1 MDSELWGF
9 LTLLLKEYGLV
20 AISLVVLTGIVVH
33 LFRQLKSEQTKN
45 TDLQTS
51 LLELSEKRLADVKE
65 EREDFED
72 LARSLDKHIN
82 ILIKVFRKNT
92 EDEEG

>member
-1 MDSELWGF
+1 MDSELWAF

-20 AISLVVLTGIVVH
+20 AICLVVLTGIVVH

-45 TDLQTS
+45 TDLQNK
-51 LLELSEKRLADVKE
+51 LLELSEKRLADAKE
-65 EREDFED
+65 ERQDYEE
-72 LARSLDKHIN
+72 LARDLDKHIN
-82 ILIKVFRKNT
+82 LLIKVFRKNT